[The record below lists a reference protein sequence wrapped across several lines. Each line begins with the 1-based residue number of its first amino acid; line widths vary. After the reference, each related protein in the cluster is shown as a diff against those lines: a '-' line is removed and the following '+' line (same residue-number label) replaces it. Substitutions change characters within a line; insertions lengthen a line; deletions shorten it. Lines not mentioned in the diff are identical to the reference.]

1 MIFFKSCTLISLS
14 IVTFALHNDVFA
26 QVKSKEKTSF
36 QVSAPWSPDYDVRS
50 DIAMVYGINDGK
62 VSFEERVKGYR
73 DKGYEVQFM
82 TGIAWGQYQD
92 YFLGEWDGKNHL
104 DEGQV
109 MQNGETIWHGN
120 NVPYTVPSASYRAY
134 MKTHVKRAIDAG
146 VSAIYLEEPEFWAR
160 AGYGEAFKKEWQK
173 FYGTPWMPQHESPEA
188 TYLSSKLKYQLYFNA
203 LKEVFSYVKSYS
215 LSKGKRVK
223 CYVPTHSLLNYSSWH
238 IVSPEASLAN
248 LDGMDG
254 YIAQVWTGTSR
265 EPVFYNG
272 KSKERV
278 FENAFLEYGS
288 MVSMTAPT
296 GRKIFFLTDP
306 IEDRARSWDD
316 YKVNYQATFTAE
328 LLYPMVDNYE
338 VMPWPNRIYKGKFV
352 VEGMKEKQ
360 PISPDYATQMQ
371 VMVNSLNQMPLSKN
385 KLNGSQ
391 GIGVLLS
398 NSLMFQNFPTHQ
410 GYSDPY
416 LSNTYGLAV
425 PLLKHGIPVE
435 TVHIENLANK
445 NTLKDI
451 KVLIMSYSNMKP
463 LSAEYHELLT
473 KWVKSGGVLLYFG
486 RDNDPFQNIKEWWNT
501 NGNTFRAPSE
511 HLFGML
517 GINPTTTDSAY
528 KVGHGKVYVVRK
540 DPKELV
546 MKANG
551 DTDFISTLKAAY
563 ETDAKAGELII
574 KNNFVLNR
582 GPFVIAAVVDESPSK
597 EPLKLSGS
605 YIDLFNPEL
614 PILNQKVIDPK
625 TQAYLFD
632 LNKIENKNKPQVL
645 AAASRVTGEIIDQNG
660 YSFIAKSPANTNN
673 IMRILLPAK
682 PVAITAK
689 TNGKNLVLSKNEW
702 DNQSKTLLLGF
713 ENYSEG
719 VTVNISLK

>member
-1 MIFFKSCTLISLS
+1 MRNQAFYALILTA
-14 IVTFALHNDVFA
+14 IVVCFTQGNVLA

-36 QVSAPWSPDYDVRS
+36 QVAAPWSADYDVRS
-50 DIAMVYGINDGK
+50 DIAMVYGINDANGN
-62 VSFEERVKGYR
+62 FEERVKGYR

-82 TGIAWGQYQD
+82 TGIAWGQYKD

-104 DEGQV
+104 DEGQ
-109 MQNGETIWHGN
+109 MTQNGETIWHGK
-120 NVPYTVPSASYRAY
+120 NVPYTLPTPSYIAY

-146 VSAIYLEEPEFWAR
+146 VTAIYLEEPEFWAR
-160 AGYGEAFKKEWQK
+160 AGYGDAFKKAWQNY
-173 FYGTPWMPQHESPEA
+173 YGFPWMAQHESPEA

-203 LKEVFSYVKSYS
+203 LKEVFSYVKNYS
-215 LSKGKRVK
+215 QSLGKRVK
-223 CYVPTHSLLNYSSWH
+223 CFVPTHSLLNYSSWH

-254 YIAQVWTGTSR
+254 YIAQVWTGTAR

-306 IEDRARSWDD
+306 IEDRPRSWED

-338 VMPWPNRIYKGKFV
+338 VMPWPNRIYQGKFS

-360 PISPDYATQMQ
+360 SISPAYATQMQ

-385 KLNGSQ
+385 KLNGTQ

-398 NSLMFQNFPTHQ
+398 NSLMFQNYPSHA

-416 LSNTYGLAV
+416 LSNFYGMAI

-435 TVHIENLANK
+435 TVHMENLANK
-445 NTLKDI
+445 NTLKDL
-451 KVLIMSYSNMKP
+451 KVLIMTYSNMKP
-463 LSAEYHELLT
+463 SSAENHQELV
-473 KWVKSGGVLLYFG
+473 KWVKSGGVLVYYG
-486 RDNDPFQNIKEWWNT
+486 RDTDPFQNVKEWWNT
-501 NGNTFRAPSE
+501 GGNSFNAPSE
-511 HLFGML
+511 HLFGLM
-517 GINPTTTDSAY
+517 GIGENANKSTYP
-528 KVGHGKVYVVRK
+528 VGKGKVYIVRQ

-551 DTDFISTLKAAY
+551 DADFITTIQEAY
-563 ETDAKAGELII
+563 ETSAKAGLFVT
-574 KNNFVLNR
+574 KNNFLLKR
-582 GPFVIAAVVDESPSK
+582 GPFVIAAVLEESK
-597 EPLKLSGS
+597 NKDPLVLEGIF
-605 YIDLFNPEL
+605 IDLFDPEL
-614 PILNQKVIDPK
+614 PVIQQKSIQPGN
-625 TQAYLFD
+625 QAYLFD
-632 LNKIENKNKPQVL
+632 MAKVEDQNKPQTL
-645 AAASRVTGEIIDQNG
+645 AAAARVTDEVLTKNSYQ
-660 YSFIAKSPANTNN
+660 FMAKSPSNTKN

-682 PVAITAK
+682 PKNCTASRGGTAIALT
-689 TNGKNLVLSKNEW
+689 KNEW
-702 DNQSKTLLLGF
+702 DEQSKTLLLGF
-713 ENYSEG
+713 ENFSEG
-719 VTVNISLK
+719 VEVNLRW

>member
-1 MIFFKSCTLISLS
+1 MVVCFVQNNVL
-14 IVTFALHNDVFA
+14 A

-36 QVSAPWSPDYDVRS
+36 QISAPWSADYDVRS
-50 DIAMVYGINDGK
+50 DIAMVYGINDNNGN
-62 VSFEERVKGYR
+62 FEERVKGYR

-82 TGIAWGQYQD
+82 TGIAWGQYKD

-104 DEGQV
+104 DEGQM
-109 MQNGETIWHGN
+109 MQNGETIWHGK
-120 NVPYTVPSASYRAY
+120 NVPYTLPTPSYIAY

-146 VSAIYLEEPEFWAR
+146 VTAIYLEEPEFWAR
-160 AGYGEAFKKEWQK
+160 AGYGDAFKKEWQNY
-173 FYGTPWMPQHESPEA
+173 YGFPWMAQHESPEA

-215 LSKGKRVK
+215 QSVGKRVK
-223 CYVPTHSLLNYSSWH
+223 CFVPTHSLLNYSSWH

-316 YKVNYQATFTAE
+316 YKINYQATFTAE

-338 VMPWPNRIYKGKFV
+338 VMPWPNRIYKGKFS
-352 VEGMKEKQ
+352 VEGMQDKQ
-360 PISPDYATQMQ
+360 PIAPAYATQMQ

-398 NSLMFQNFPTHQ
+398 NSLMFQNYPTHQ

-416 LSNTYGLAV
+416 LSNFYGMAI
-425 PLLKHGIPVE
+425 PLLKHGVPVE
-435 TVHIENLANK
+435 TVHMENLANK
-445 NTLKDI
+445 NTLKEL
-451 KVLIMSYSNMKP
+451 KVLIMTYSNMKP
-463 LSAEYHELLT
+463 SSAENHFELV
-473 KWVKSGGVLLYFG
+473 KWVKNGGVLVYYG
-486 RDNDPFQNIKEWWNT
+486 RDNDPFQNVKEWWNT
-501 NGNTFRAPSE
+501 GGNTFKAPSE
-511 HLFGML
+511 HLFGLM
-517 GINPTTTDSAY
+517 GISESAGKSCY
-528 KVGHGKVYVVRK
+528 QVGSGKVFIIRK
-540 DPKELV
+540 DPKELI
-546 MKANG
+546 MNANG
-551 DTDFISTLKAAY
+551 DTEFIATIKQAY
-563 ETDAKAGELII
+563 ETEAKAGSFIT
-574 KNNFVLNR
+574 KNNFVLER
-582 GPFVIAAVVDESPSK
+582 GPFTIAAVLDESESK
-597 EPLKLSGS
+597 EPLKLEGTL
-605 YIDLFNPEL
+605 IDLFNPEL
-614 PILNQKVIDPK
+614 PVIHEKIIQPG
-625 TQAYLFD
+625 TQAYLF
-632 LNKIENKNKPQVL
+632 NIFKVENKYKPQIL
-645 AAASRVTGEIIDQNG
+645 AAAARATNEVVTKN
-660 YSFIAKSPANTNN
+660 SFTFIAKSPSNTNN

-682 PVAITAK
+682 PKNSTAVK
-689 TNGKNLVLSKNEW
+689 GGTNLSLTKNEW
-702 DNQSKTLLLGF
+702 DEQSKTLLLGF

-719 VTVNISLK
+719 VEVNISW